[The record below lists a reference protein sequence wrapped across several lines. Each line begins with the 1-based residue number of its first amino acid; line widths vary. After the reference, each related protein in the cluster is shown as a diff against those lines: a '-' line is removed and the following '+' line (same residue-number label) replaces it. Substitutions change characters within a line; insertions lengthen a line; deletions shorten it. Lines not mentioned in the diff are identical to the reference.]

1 MVPWLGLCT
10 WTAGGMG
17 SIPGQGTKILQRA
30 HCSHTHTQT
39 HIHTHTHTHMRDN
52 ANIFS
57 TKKNSQRL
65 KTNFKFIILELNL
78 FLGKIHFPL

>member
-39 HIHTHTHTHMRDN
+39 HIHTHTHTHTHTNPHR
-52 ANIFS
+52 
-57 TKKNSQRL
+57 RL
-65 KTNFKFIILELNL
+65 QEDIK
-78 FLGKIHFPL
+78 